1 LTFVES
7 KIVSDLLFSIQEN
20 NSNDK
25 RKSVENFNVIVFSKI
40 ILFNV
45 LTVRLNKMFNL
56 VLNLGF
62 VLDFRTN

>member
-1 LTFVES
+1 MTFVES

>member
-1 LTFVES
+1 MIDLDESSNEFVLILCPCFKEIS
-7 KIVSDLLFSIQEN
+7 SFSLPSLI
-20 NSNDK
+20 D
-25 RKSVENFNVIVFSKI
+25 IPSKI

>member
-40 ILFNV
+40 ILLNV